1 MGTNIPN
8 SYSNRLCRYF
18 ELNGVCKYMES
29 CKFYHNNKVV
39 NFESKSKDFEQI
51 VADKDLKETLKEDQD
66 QCQTDFK
73 ENHQKQTDFKDKNH
87 EDYLDNQE
95 ENLKFK
101 DENHEDHLD
110 NQEENLKF
118 KDENHEDHLDNQKE
132 NLKTKKDFKEK
143 KLYKEK
149 QKQLPKIKCRYFIL
163 GNCKNGEM
171 CRFAHMTHS
180 SDSKKIEALKFKKHS
195 VNIKNDPG
203 CTEKHSAK
211 IKDDS
216 GSTKK
221 YSANKKK
228 VFPNKKEDSDNTN
241 NDYNNIKEGEKKNI
255 KEGVGILSDYSD
267 DTVKEFQNIKMET
280 SKIVKKQSGIKKL
293 QNCKHFMSKNGCK
306 HGNKCLFKH
315 YRSTSDAADEPST
328 SDAADEPSTSD
339 AADEPSTS
347 DAADV
352 LSKHSNEI
360 KHCSTN
366 DANKTLNH
374 GYTEYKKDCVNP
386 SIRMQDRDKIVD
398 FAIDDM
404 LLLNV
409 TSDVSNVCSINSS
422 NNNMLR
428 SLIDNVL
435 QVSNINPSNPQY
447 DNHSNPQNDNPLNP
461 QNKFLNPLNDNI
473 SNYESLKPYDK
484 MLKGSKLKKCRFYF
498 SNSGCRRKDLCKFLH
513 VDFKVGNF
521 ETLETNPIE
530 DKLKYSENQPGNIK
544 SFENFIDLKKLRSTE
559 LLQLEKRFKNSLK
572 SKLESTD
579 IYIVTIESSD
589 PDWPY
594 IVKAFTLSFSFPK
607 DYPQELFKVC
617 LENKGG
623 VYPDGFTEFMN
634 ELLQEW
640 LEKRSK
646 DRTVTDLAF
655 RPFIHWFDRNLE
667 TLFTSSA
674 TKVKRQ
680 QDAIRAGLT
689 FIPHNKILGSSNIF
703 KSVNLSSETPE
714 KSVTDHDLISNE
726 DITQNDFQYNDN
738 MENQF
743 QINYSESNSSQIKK
757 GVEVKFPKMSVIN
770 IGTLKLTDLALTICC
785 DRCKLRTDIKL
796 KDQVSFA
803 TSCSKCKTVHSVA
816 FYSELMHQISN
827 VAGYLH
833 LYGCKPF
840 DLILSDS
847 VVTLNCFKCIKDNFL
862 QGISYGSPRH
872 HWCIFCHEKMDI
884 EIPTVQFNTLQPAVA
899 SVLDTKV
906 KAPPKLKV
914 VRDPSIK
921 DGAPLPENG
930 ACKHYKKSYRWFRF
944 PCCGKMFPCD
954 KCHEESSNDGHEM
967 LLATKMLCGF
977 CAKEQRRQT

>member
-8 SYSNRLCRYF
+8 SYSDRLCCYF
-18 ELNGVCKYMES
+18 EQNGVCKYMES
-29 CKFYHNNKVV
+29 CKFCHNNTVV
-39 NFESKSKDFEQI
+39 NFESKDFEQ
-51 VADKDLKETLKEDQD
+51 VVDDKDLKVTHKEDLD

-73 ENHQKQTDFKDKNH
+73 EEDHKEQTDFKEEDHKEQTDFKD
-87 EDYLDNQE
+87 
-95 ENLKFK
+95 
-101 DENHEDHLD
+101 ENHDDHLD
-110 NQEENLKF
+110 NQEENLK
-118 KDENHEDHLDNQKE
+118 
-132 NLKTKKDFKEK
+132 TKKDLREK
-143 KLYKEK
+143 KIHKEK
-149 QKQLPKIKCRYFIL
+149 QKQLPKIKCRYFII

-171 CRFAHMTHS
+171 CRFAHMTYS
-180 SDSKKIEALKFKKHS
+180 SDSKKIEALKIKEHS
-195 VNIKNDPG
+195 ANIKNDPG

-211 IKDDS
+211 IKNDS

-228 VFPNKKEDSDNTN
+228 VFPNKKEDSDNIN
-241 NDYNNIKEGEKKNI
+241 NDYNNIKEGKKKNIKEGEKKNI
-255 KEGVGILSDYSD
+255 KDGVSIISDYSD
-267 DTVKEFQNIKMET
+267 DTVKEFKIIKVET
-280 SKIVKKQSGIKKL
+280 STIVKKSNAVKKL
-293 QNCKHFMSKNGCK
+293 LNCKHFMSKNGCK

-328 SDAADEPSTSD
+328 SDAADEPFASDAAYELSTSD
-339 AADEPSTS
+339 AV
-347 DAADV
+347 DV
-352 LSKHSNEI
+352 LSKLSNEI

-374 GYTEYKKDCVNP
+374 SYTEYKKDCVNP
-386 SIRMQDRDKIVD
+386 SIRMQDSNKIVD
-398 FAIDDM
+398 FATDDM
-404 LLLNV
+404 LLSNV
-409 TSDVSNVCSINSS
+409 TSDISNVCSINSS
-422 NNNMLR
+422 NGNMLM
-428 SLIDNVL
+428 SPIDNIL
-435 QVSNINPSNPQY
+435 QVSKNNPSNPQN
-447 DNHSNPQNDNPLNP
+447 DLNLQNDDPQNV
-461 QNKFLNPLNDNI
+461 I

-484 MLKGSKLKKCRFYF
+484 MLKGNKLKKCRFYF

-513 VDFKVGNF
+513 VDFKGRNF

-530 DKLKYSENQPGNIK
+530 DKLKHSENQHGNIK
-544 SFENFIDLKKLRSTE
+544 SFENFIDFEKLRSTE

-579 IYIVTIESSD
+579 IYTVTIEPSD

-617 LENKGG
+617 LENIGG

-634 ELLQEW
+634 EFLQEW

-646 DRTVTDLAF
+646 DHTVTDLAF
-655 RPFIHWFDRNLE
+655 RPFIRWFDRNLE

-680 QDAIRAGLT
+680 QDALRAGLT

-703 KSVNLSSETPE
+703 KSVNLPYETPE
-714 KSVTDHDLISNE
+714 KNVTDHELISNE
-726 DITQNDFQYNDN
+726 DITQNDFQYNDTMENQFQYNEN

-757 GVEVKFPKMSVIN
+757 GVEVKFPKMSIMN

-785 DRCKLRTDIKL
+785 DRCKLRTDVKL
-796 KDQVSFA
+796 KDQVFFA

-847 VVTLNCFKCIKDNFL
+847 VVTLNCFKCIRDNFL

-872 HWCIFCHEKMDI
+872 HWCTFCHEKMGI
-884 EIPTVQFNTLQPAVA
+884 EIPAVQFNTLQPAVA

-944 PCCGKMFPCD
+944 PCCGKVFPCD